1 MATNKR
7 TTANHRRSA
16 PETLSKKAD
25 NVRQSVN
32 ELGSAAVDA
41 AQEAAA
47 HFRDTAAQRAA
58 DYRDAAAEQAEEVC
72 DTASEYYSAGR
83 ERALDFEQTLEER
96 IREKPL
102 QSVLIAAGVGILIGV
117 LWTRR

>member
-7 TTANHRRSA
+7 PGSGNRRTASE
-16 PETLSKKAD
+16 PLSKKAD
-25 NVRQSVN
+25 EVRQSVQ
-32 ELGSAAVDA
+32 ELGAAALDA
-41 AQEAAA
+41 AQKAATQ
-47 HFRDTAAQRAA
+47 FRDRATQRAA
-58 DYRDAAAEQAEEVC
+58 EYRDVAAGQAEEAC
-72 DTASEYYSAGR
+72 ETAGEYYSAGR
-83 ERALDFEQTLEER
+83 EQVLDFEQTLEQR